1 VTVRLASGVV
11 VQALIRRVQGAAGN
25 AAVLARGDETAGAIL
40 LAIAERGQIIRLLT
54 RRLDAA
60 GGYVWDDLALPAAGG
75 ESGSAEIAQ
84 LIDRARRR
92 DPDLWV
98 LELDIA
104 DGQRFADELI
114 AGG

>member
-1 VTVRLASGVV
+1 VTARLASGVL
-11 VQALIRRVQGAAGN
+11 VQALIRRVQGAGGN

-40 LAIAERGQIIRLLT
+40 LAIAERGETVRLLT
-54 RRLDAA
+54 RRLDLA
-60 GGYVWDDLALPAAGG
+60 GAYIWDDIALPAAGG
-75 ESGSAEIAQ
+75 ESGSAEIVQ

-104 DGQRFADELI
+104 DGQRFADEL
-114 AGG
+114 AAEG